1 MKKISKKLSRIRNTA
16 FDRGYAK
23 AEREK
28 NAEIRQIRKQFQN
41 EIDLYD
47 KRDFERIK
55 AHRKKMIRAEKF
67 EKQAFDKLSLASQTL
82 VCVDTISA
90 EAHQQA
96 DNLKI
101 KQNNIF
107 ILKGH
112 AEHYKN
118 EIEKQREKLLSG

>member
-1 MKKISKKLSRIRNTA
+1 MKKISKKLSRIRNRA

-82 VCVDTISA
+82 ACVDTISA
-90 EAHQQA
+90 EAT
-96 DNLKI
+96 N
-101 KQNNIF
+101 
-107 ILKGH
+107 
-112 AEHYKN
+112 
-118 EIEKQREKLLSG
+118 RPTT